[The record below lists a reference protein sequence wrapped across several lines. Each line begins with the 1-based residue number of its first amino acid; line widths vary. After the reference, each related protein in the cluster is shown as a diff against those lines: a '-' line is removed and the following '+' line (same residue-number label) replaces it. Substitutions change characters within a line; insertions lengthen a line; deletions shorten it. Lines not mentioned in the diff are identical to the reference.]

1 MARIAKGWQLGKRK
15 PYHVRFTHQGR
26 RFDISTKSRDP
37 REAAARAAR
46 IYSDV
51 IEGRLTQSGAG
62 AVHPG
67 TPLSDLCTLWIDA
80 IAPEL
85 GAKTGDT
92 YTVYAGHWIRH
103 FITLG
108 GVTTAAI
115 GDYQRKRLGSVQR
128 TTVVKERSALLRF
141 LKWCEERGHIRTPPA
156 FPALPKKALG
166 VKHKQGR
173 SKPKDIPTVTE
184 VQAVLRELSGAAR
197 AFHEALY
204 EQALRPVSTLRRL
217 TADDVTAFGLHI
229 RPECDKNRWE
239 RTVPLTDA
247 ARIALA
253 SLPFTEDHREAFR
266 AAVAR
271 ALGPDRKMTPYTL
284 RHARITHWR
293 DAGVPDNAIRFLS
306 GTRAALGTYNHPSRS
321 EAERGLEL
329 WCRIGATMSD
339 VSAKEGN
346 RTPMGVTPLAP
357 QSSEGSVDQAASGPA
372 EGTENPSCGP
382 ILVRPHQNPVAAFRA
397 KAAAWFRKGAA

>member
-1 MARIAKGWQLGKRK
+1 MARTAKGWTLGKRK
-15 PYHVRFTHQGR
+15 PHHVRFTHAGR
-26 RFDISTKSRDP
+26 RYDISTKSRDP

-51 IEGRLTQSGAG
+51 VEGRLTSSGAG

-67 TPLSDLCTLWIDA
+67 TPLSDLCALWIDA

-85 GAKTGDT
+85 GAKTGST

-103 FITLG
+103 YGTLG
-108 GVTTAAI
+108 EMTTPRI
-115 GDYQRKRLGSVQR
+115 GDYQRKRLLSVQR
-128 TTVVKERSALLRF
+128 STVVKERSAKKRF
-141 LKWCEERGHIRTPPA
+141 LLWLEERGHIKSIPS

-166 VKHKQGR
+166 TKHKQGR
-173 SKPKDIPTVTE
+173 SKPKDIPTVAE
-184 VQAVLRELSGAAR
+184 VQAVLNELSGQAR
-197 AFHEALY
+197 AFHVALY

-217 TADDVTAFGLHI
+217 VPADVTPFGLHI

-247 ARIALA
+247 AREAL
-253 SLPFTEDHREAFR
+253 SHLPFTEDHREAFK
-266 AAVAR
+266 AAVKR

-306 GTRAALGTYNHPSRS
+306 GTRAALGSYNHPSRG
-321 EAERGLEL
+321 EAEKGLEL
-329 WCRIGATMSD
+329 WCRIGAAMSD
-339 VSAKEGN
+339 ESAKGGN
-346 RTPMGVTPLAP
+346 RTRKGVTPLAP
-357 QSSEGSVDQAASGPA
+357 QASEGSGKQAGSGGGEWTQDPP
-372 EGTENPSCGP
+372 TGP
-382 ILVRPHQNPVAAFRA
+382 LVVRLHQNPAAAFRA
-397 KAAAWFRKGAA
+397 KSAAWFRRGAA